1 MYIENTQNNNLHV
14 EYEFFRNIF
23 NTNFNIGFRAP
34 YTDKC
39 STCTSLENR
48 IASERDKTKKESL
61 QTELKV
67 HKHRAN
73 VFFEQLRT
81 PNQNEITLSYDC
93 QKNLVL
99 PKVPDQ
105 EAYYRRQLY
114 LYNFTVCQG
123 TSHDLQSKDNTTA
136 YVWTEN
142 EYSKASVQIA
152 SALYHQLNTLDYNG
166 VTTVRLFA
174 DGCGG
179 QNKNTTI
186 LYMLSHWLLNIAPPT
201 VKEVLLLFPIV
212 GHSYIPPDRV
222 FGNLERQFKKH
233 SVIENPKKYLDIFKQ
248 YVSVV
253 RLGYGDCKVIDWKRN
268 SDEIF
273 KSTQS
278 WHFKFQKAKKI
289 VLRRNKSKSTI
300 LVRGDTFYNLN
311 LSMPQSLC
319 KRGKSL
325 KNNHFSA
332 VPAGVAVK
340 KAKTNDVKRLLE
352 LHFGNEWE
360 SLNKLNF
367 YKSFFDQQQSFDA
380 VQDDQSDNEEL
391 DFDIMSEDDTEIP
404 L

>member
-23 NTNFNIGFRAP
+23 NTNFNIGFRAAP

-142 EYSKASVQIA
+142 E
-152 SALYHQLNTLDYNG
+152 
-166 VTTVRLFA
+166 
-174 DGCGG
+174 
-179 QNKNTTI
+179 
-186 LYMLSHWLLNIAPPT
+186 
-201 VKEVLLLFPIV
+201 
-212 GHSYIPPDRV
+212 
-222 FGNLERQFKKH
+222 
-233 SVIENPKKYLDIFKQ
+233 
-248 YVSVV
+248 
-253 RLGYGDCKVIDWKRN
+253 
-268 SDEIF
+268 
-273 KSTQS
+273 
-278 WHFKFQKAKKI
+278 
-289 VLRRNKSKSTI
+289 
-300 LVRGDTFYNLN
+300 
-311 LSMPQSLC
+311 
-319 KRGKSL
+319 
-325 KNNHFSA
+325 
-332 VPAGVAVK
+332 
-340 KAKTNDVKRLLE
+340 
-352 LHFGNEWE
+352 
-360 SLNKLNF
+360 
-367 YKSFFDQQQSFDA
+367 
-380 VQDDQSDNEEL
+380 
-391 DFDIMSEDDTEIP
+391 
-404 L
+404 